1 MSDVEST
8 DAAETVS
15 SESATEEASEL
26 KPTEAVEFW
35 KQKARE
41 QEKRAKENAEAFKR
55 ATELESEVEKARGE
69 AAEAVKQVAEVE
81 ARATRLQV
89 ALDKGLPVDLV
100 DRLRGDDAE
109 SLAADADAL
118 MALFKKGEVD
128 RTDRGAYVPAEGH
141 APAHA
146 LNGDGLEDA
155 LRSKLGI

>member
-8 DAAETVS
+8 EAAETVS
-15 SESATEEASEL
+15 SESTTEDAPAQ
-26 KPTEAVEFW
+26 KPTETVEFW

-55 ATELESEVEKARGE
+55 VTELESEVEKARGE

-81 ARATRLQV
+81 ARAARLQV

-109 SLAADADAL
+109 SLSADADAL
-118 MALFKKGEVD
+118 LALINKGSGD
-128 RTDRGAYVPAEGH
+128 TDRGAYVPVEGH
-141 APAHA
+141 SPALA
-146 LNGDGLEDA
+146 LNGDGLEEA